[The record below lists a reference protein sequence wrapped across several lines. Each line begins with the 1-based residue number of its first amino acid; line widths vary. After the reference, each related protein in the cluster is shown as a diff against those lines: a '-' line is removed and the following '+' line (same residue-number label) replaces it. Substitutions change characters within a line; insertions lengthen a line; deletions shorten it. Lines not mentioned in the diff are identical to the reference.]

1 VVALVAWQPA
11 VAAPS
16 RWWLAALPAA
26 TAILIV
32 VNVPAWFGV
41 LVYWDLP
48 GALCLAAALSAV
60 ALPAAARRQVITALS
75 GWLAVALLGT
85 VAAIAR
91 GLSLVWMVSTP
102 ANFDGFHYLMLGVA
116 IQAGV
121 AALVAVLGVV
131 QVRRIGRTISPAVAA
146 I

>member
-26 TAILIV
+26 TAILVV

-41 LVYWDLP
+41 LVYWELP

-60 ALPAAARRQVITALS
+60 ALPAAARRQMITALS

-85 VAAIAR
+85 VAAIAK
-91 GLSLVWMVSTP
+91 GLSPVWMVWTP
-102 ANFDGFHYLMLGVA
+102 ANFDGFHYLILGVA

-131 QVRRIGRTISPAVAA
+131 QVRMISRTISLAVAA
-146 I
+146 T